1 MPCTSAMCHNSIQYT
16 WWLTTL
22 FNVQVHWTLSSQD
35 PPGTTMLV
43 EQKQGFGTAKH
54 LQNQYVLIHHFGPN
68 MIPLCRPSPPLKWLV
83 FDGFCCCDCF
93 HESWFGWDGEKIQKD
108 VEAFYDFHGFFCHQ
122 RQNWHPIT
130 LLDFRGRQSRYFF
143 FLWKPADTLGV
154 ASRDTLNFCWKHL
167 LTG

>member
-122 RQNWHPIT
+122 RQNWHPIKT
-130 LLDFRGRQSRYFF
+130 QPNIIKVLHCTQLSSGQNM
-143 FLWKPADTLGV
+143 
-154 ASRDTLNFCWKHL
+154 ASKKLSIRTA
-167 LTG
+167 TPPIPP